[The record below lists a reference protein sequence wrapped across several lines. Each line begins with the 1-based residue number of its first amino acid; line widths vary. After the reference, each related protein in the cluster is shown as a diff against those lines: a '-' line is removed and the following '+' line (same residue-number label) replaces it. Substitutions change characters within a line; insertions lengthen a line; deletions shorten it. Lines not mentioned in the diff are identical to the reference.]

1 VARLLSERAP
11 NSSQKYIYKLL
22 KFIIFVAPY
31 LVENKITYVSGISY
45 DYIPAAVL
53 VGARVEFPQSYFGSM
68 FYWKPI
74 PDRAEIRP
82 DKNAI
87 KSDYR
92 RLLEPR
98 RKHSGW
104 LLLAAERLL
113 PVVHSRGIW
122 ALKAGSRN
130 NGLWR
135 SLKSGDDLFFCTGRR
150 HVVIKAK
157 MLEQFRLTEPGYYD
171 YPLGIRLEHIQQL
184 DSSIN
189 LDRELE
195 KGFLDES
202 RGGIIPLSVEEHL
215 RLLDLCDERI
225 GERKMWVTP
234 NPYLFKRTNIAG
246 KKGHVF
252 VVQSW
257 GMKDSILPMIR
268 DICKEAGYT
277 ATHAEDL
284 SGQIVFEDV
293 WLLLNEAEVVLID
306 FTEKRPNVYLEFG
319 MALVLGRPIVAIT
332 QSLDD
337 LPSDT
342 QNIKCIVYS
351 KDNAYKMLKESL
363 VSKIE
368 TVIKDTDDLHRN
380 P

>member
-1 VARLLSERAP
+1 
-11 NSSQKYIYKLL
+11 
-22 KFIIFVAPY
+22 
-31 LVENKITYVSGISY
+31 
-45 DYIPAAVL
+45 
-53 VGARVEFPQSYFGSM
+53 
-68 FYWKPI
+68 
-74 PDRAEIRP
+74 
-82 DKNAI
+82 
-87 KSDYR
+87 
-92 RLLEPR
+92 
-98 RKHSGW
+98 
-104 LLLAAERLL
+104 
-113 PVVHSRGIW
+113 
-122 ALKAGSRN
+122 
-130 NGLWR
+130 
-135 SLKSGDDLFFCTGRR
+135 
-150 HVVIKAK
+150 
-157 MLEQFRLTEPGYYD
+157 
-171 YPLGIRLEHIQQL
+171 
-184 DSSIN
+184 
-189 LDRELE
+189 
-195 KGFLDES
+195 
-202 RGGIIPLSVEEHL
+202 
-215 RLLDLCDERI
+215 
-225 GERKMWVTP
+225 MWVTP
-234 NPYLFKRTNIAG
+234 NPYLFKRTNITG

-368 TVIKDTDDLHRN
+368 TVIKDTNDLHRT